1 MPSLKKTSNK
11 KIIKVAEPITGLK
24 EFNAIKNIIISG
36 KYVSG
41 SNVKLFE
48 EKFSKKFNH
57 KYSVALNSGTAALHC
72 ALISLGIKAND
83 EVIVPAISFASTAT
97 SVLHNGSKPIFCD
110 VSLENYCL
118 DPEDLKNK
126 ISKKTKALIITHFT
140 GNCCDMDKISK
151 IVKENKILL
160 IEDCAQAHGSKYKGK
175 YVGNFGDA
183 ACYSFYATKH
193 LTTGEG
199 GMVVFKNAK
208 HAEMAKKIRN
218 HGLIDRNNHVLVGY
232 NYRMNELQA
241 RIGIVQLSRFEKL
254 KTKRIMNSKYL
265 IRKIS
270 NNKKLKWLSPQSLEK
285 KIVHTFFWCP
295 FFINKEKIKLQKL
308 KKHLLNKGIEIRER
322 YEFPLYKQKIF
333 KKFHKKNLKNAELL
347 AGNIFGLPNHHLL
360 KKSELDYIISC
371 LEKFSN
377 K

>member
-118 DPEDLKNK
+118 DPEDLKK
-126 ISKKTKALIITHFT
+126 I
-140 GNCCDMDKISK
+140 GR
-151 IVKENKILL
+151 
-160 IEDCAQAHGSKYKGK
+160 AH
-175 YVGNFGDA
+175 V
-183 ACYSFYATKH
+183 
-193 LTTGEG
+193 
-199 GMVVFKNAK
+199 
-208 HAEMAKKIRN
+208 
-218 HGLIDRNNHVLVGY
+218 
-232 NYRMNELQA
+232 
-241 RIGIVQLSRFEKL
+241 
-254 KTKRIMNSKYL
+254 
-265 IRKIS
+265 
-270 NNKKLKWLSPQSLEK
+270 
-285 KIVHTFFWCP
+285 
-295 FFINKEKIKLQKL
+295 
-308 KKHLLNKGIEIRER
+308 
-322 YEFPLYKQKIF
+322 
-333 KKFHKKNLKNAELL
+333 
-347 AGNIFGLPNHHLL
+347 
-360 KKSELDYIISC
+360 
-371 LEKFSN
+371 
-377 K
+377 